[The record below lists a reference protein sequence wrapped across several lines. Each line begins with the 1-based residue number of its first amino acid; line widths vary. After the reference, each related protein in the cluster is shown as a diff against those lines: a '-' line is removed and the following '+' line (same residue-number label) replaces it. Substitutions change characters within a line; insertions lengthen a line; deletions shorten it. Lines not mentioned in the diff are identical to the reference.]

1 MCRLPEEFQNRPSFF
16 ALATDLHWQEQT
28 PATLQGDWE
37 VDGMGLP
44 IRKKFR
50 SRFGIIMGAV
60 FYAAVIACLCY
71 ATINLFTMWTNEYTV
86 GEPRQRSV
94 R

>member
-1 MCRLPEEFQNRPSFF
+1 
-16 ALATDLHWQEQT
+16 
-28 PATLQGDWE
+28 
-37 VDGMGLP
+37 MGLP